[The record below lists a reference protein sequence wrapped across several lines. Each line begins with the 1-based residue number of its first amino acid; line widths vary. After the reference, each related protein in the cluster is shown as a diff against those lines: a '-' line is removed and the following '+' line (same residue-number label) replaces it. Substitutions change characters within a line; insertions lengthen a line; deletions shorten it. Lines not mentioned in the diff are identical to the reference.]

1 MCSLLKYS
9 RCSPLSSRASRER
22 WVSVSASTL
31 RSSDPLCLLDGI
43 RGWRDHLAGE
53 GCVGTPGRHKYCIP
67 LPGNTSFPPS
77 LRPNPLSQSQP
88 SLPPTLLSSLCQTSN
103 WWSQIKTAGSA
114 IYANR
119 HYLAL
124 YRCTVRVS
132 WAWPLT
138 QGCQQAYMGVMGRI
152 NIDVLLNSH
161 CKA

>member
-1 MCSLLKYS
+1 MGYGGGETIWLEKDVLGPLAGTNTAFLFQVT
-9 RCSPLSSRASRER
+9 PLSLPR
-22 WVSVSASTL
+22 SVPTL
-31 RSSDPLCLLDGI
+31 SHNL
-43 RGWRDHLAGE
+43 
-53 GCVGTPGRHKYCIP
+53 
-67 LPGNTSFPPS
+67 N
-77 LRPNPLSQSQP
+77 
-88 SLPPTLLSSLCQTSN
+88 PPTLLSSLCQTSN

-152 NIDVLLNSH
+152 NIDLLLNYH
-161 CKA
+161 CKCIK